1 MIIISHSGGV
11 RADPPRRAVEPSERG
26 KKSALGANWKR
37 LRGKRVGAVAV
48 RPRRA
53 GQEAEFDDVPDQP
66 DDRDEENE
74 DPPARLVAVMI
85 ALNGDCE
92 RRYQENQADNPLKE
106 GRRRALRSKQDAGD
120 EG

>member
-11 RADPPRRAVEPSERG
+11 RADPPRRAVEPSEEG
-26 KKSALGANWKR
+26 KSALGANRKR

-48 RPRRA
+48 WPRRA
-53 GQEAEFDDVPDQP
+53 GQEAKFDDVPDQP

-92 RRYQENQADNPLKE
+92 RRDQENQADNPLKE
-106 GRRRALRSKQDAGD
+106 GRRRALRSKQEA
-120 EG
+120 